1 VGRRRQV
8 APAPAM
14 ASSSKASDSSSQRSK
29 RPDQGMGRDADAA
42 SLVAIHGKLMQLVRQ
57 IQSERLANIK
67 EKVEVN
73 RKTLQRHTCALFDV
87 AAAAEVS
94 SRGSEGGNALS
105 RRAAE
110 LQSRPVESDLANGLG
125 ERDVVTVQEEN
136 PAAGTLVLSGSG
148 GAAQRTVVRFVKLP
162 SIDRIPPYTTWIFL
176 DNAETKE
183 WPMISQ
189 LVGEEYTMIQLEMR
203 L

>member
-1 VGRRRQV
+1 MDCSIRRLGGLGV
-8 APAPAM
+8 L
-14 ASSSKASDSSSQRSK
+14 SSLQ
-29 RPDQGMGRDADAA
+29 
-42 SLVAIHGKLMQLVRQ
+42 
-57 IQSERLANIK
+57 

-94 SRGSEGGNALS
+94 SRGTEGGNALS

-110 LQSRPVESDLANGLG
+110 LQSRPVESDLATGMG

-148 GAAQRTVVRFVKLP
+148 GAAHRTVVRFVKLP

-176 DNAETKE
+176 DKYSAAA
-183 WPMISQ
+183 PF
-189 LVGEEYTMIQLEMR
+189 
-203 L
+203 

>member
-1 VGRRRQV
+1 
-8 APAPAM
+8 M

>member
-1 VGRRRQV
+1 MLLEFRGGAAGLDCSIRRLGGLGV
-8 APAPAM
+8 L
-14 ASSSKASDSSSQRSK
+14 SSLQ
-29 RPDQGMGRDADAA
+29 
-42 SLVAIHGKLMQLVRQ
+42 
-57 IQSERLANIK
+57 

-94 SRGSEGGNALS
+94 SRGTEGGNALS

-110 LQSRPVESDLANGLG
+110 LQSRPVESDLATGMG

-148 GAAQRTVVRFVKLP
+148 GAAHRTVVRFVKLP

-176 DNAETKE
+176 DKYSAAAPLLIT
-183 WPMISQ
+183 
-189 LVGEEYTMIQLEMR
+189 YH
-203 L
+203 

>member
-1 VGRRRQV
+1 LDCSIRRLGGLGV
-8 APAPAM
+8 L
-14 ASSSKASDSSSQRSK
+14 SSLQ
-29 RPDQGMGRDADAA
+29 
-42 SLVAIHGKLMQLVRQ
+42 
-57 IQSERLANIK
+57 

-176 DNAETKE
+176 DKYSAAA
-183 WPMISQ
+183 PF
-189 LVGEEYTMIQLEMR
+189 
-203 L
+203 